1 MSKKEFLQN
10 WRRNQTELQNLLEGE
25 IPALASL
32 SEVSD
37 SEGEQ
42 MSVKSDNVSGKN
54 LRKNWRKLFIM
65 IMKNGHLHFSQL
77 LTLNG

>member
-32 SEVSD
+32 SEASD

-54 LRKNWRKLFIM
+54 LRKNWRKLCMM